1 MTMKAFFRFLLSDPP
16 GHAADGRSIGIGL
29 STALK
34 KYYSADDAELHLRQ
48 WSAEHDV
55 RKSPRH

>member
-1 MTMKAFFRFLLSDPP
+1 MKAFWRYLLGDPP
-16 GHAADGRSIGIGL
+16 GHAADGRSIGLGL

-34 KYYSADDAELHLRQ
+34 KYYSADDAEDYARQ
-48 WSAEHDV
+48 WSAEHEI